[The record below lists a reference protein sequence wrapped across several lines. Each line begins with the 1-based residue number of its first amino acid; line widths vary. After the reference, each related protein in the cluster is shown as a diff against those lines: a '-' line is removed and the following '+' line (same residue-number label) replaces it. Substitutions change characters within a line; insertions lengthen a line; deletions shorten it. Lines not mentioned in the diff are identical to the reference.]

1 VVILR
6 IEFMGSEVFV
16 TENKHLCVDYVYF
29 ALSVT
34 WIENTTFVLE
44 KLKRMSLTRILPTFA
59 LVITLSV
66 PAVVSAQVPV
76 EVSTEKVVSGGKV
89 YYMHEVQKNQ
99 TLYSIAKAYR
109 VTVDALTRENIIPPN
124 GIQTGQV
131 LKVPAADQ
139 QNAATTQPRPVS
151 QQAATST
158 QPRPSA
164 QPSRSAPVS
173 GVPGIN
179 ISNEKIVSGGKTFY
193 MHEVQKGQTLYSLA
207 KAYRVTILDIDRENS
222 IPAGGIREGQVLKI
236 PASSALSF
244 TEEETPADQPAA
256 VSDRNAAA
264 GARSTAAT
272 GTGMPRQESTRQE
285 TARQEAQ
292 MPRQETPSR
301 QTQMPR
307 QEQPAAKTE
316 TAKPATDGAVTFKT
330 ADTAAK
336 TDVKAQPETKTQ
348 PEAANQQQAQ
358 QETPSAGRNGDKP
371 KPQPEKKKIHKVQ
384 KGESLADIAKKYGV
398 TVQEL
403 KAANKGVIFAMPDMR
418 LVIPVKDE

>member
-1 VVILR
+1 MFILHCR
-6 IEFMGSEVFV
+6 L
-16 TENKHLCVDYVYF
+16 H
-29 ALSVT
+29 

-59 LVITLSV
+59 LIITLAV
-66 PAVVSAQVPV
+66 PSVVSAQVPV
-76 EVSTEKVVSGGKV
+76 EVSTEKVVSGGRV

-109 VTVDALTRENIIPPN
+109 VTVDALTRENVIPPN
-124 GIQTGQV
+124 GIQTGQM
-131 LKVPAADQ
+131 LKVPASDQ
-139 QNAATTQPRPVS
+139 QAAATAQPRPAA
-151 QQAATST
+151 QQPPAATR
-158 QPRPSA
+158 PRPT
-164 QPSRSAPVS
+164 APVS

-179 ISNEKIVSGGKTFY
+179 ISNEKIVSGGKTYY
-193 MHEVQKGQTLYSLA
+193 MHEVLKGQTLYSIA

-236 PASSALSF
+236 PASSALTF
-244 TEEETPADQPAA
+244 TEEQTTPEQPAA
-256 VSDRNAAA
+256 VPERKSAAETR
-264 GARSTAAT
+264 GNTAS
-272 GTGMPRQESTRQE
+272 GTAVPRQE
-285 TARQEAQ
+285 TARQETQ
-292 MPRQETPSR
+292 MPRQETPAQ

-307 QEQPAAKTE
+307 QEQAAAKTE

-330 ADTAAK
+330 ADTATK
-336 TDVKAQPETKTQ
+336 TGVKAQPETKTQ
-348 PEAANQQQAQ
+348 PEAGVQQQAQ
-358 QETPSAGRNGDKP
+358 QQTPSAGRSEDKA

-418 LVIPVKDE
+418 LVIPEKEE

>member
-1 VVILR
+1 
-6 IEFMGSEVFV
+6 M
-16 TENKHLCVDYVYF
+16 DYVYF

-109 VTVDALTRENIIPPN
+109 VTVDALTRENVIPPN
-124 GIQTGQV
+124 GIQTGQM
-131 LKVPAADQ
+131 LKVPASEQ
-139 QNAATTQPRPVS
+139 QL
-151 QQAATST
+151 AATSQPRTAVQQPPAAT

-256 VSDRNAAA
+256 VSDR
-264 GARSTAAT
+264 STTAAT
-272 GTGMPRQESTRQE
+272 RGNTASGTAVPRQETPRQE
-285 TARQEAQ
+285 TQ
-292 MPRQETPSR
+292 MPRQETTR
-301 QTQMPR
+301 QDTQMPR

-316 TAKPATDGAVTFKT
+316 TARPTADGAVTFKT
-330 ADTAAK
+330 ADTTAK
-336 TDVKAQPETKTQ
+336 TEVKPEPDTKTQ
-348 PEAANQQQAQ
+348 PEAAKQQQAQ
-358 QETPSAGRNGDKP
+358 QETPAAGRSEDKP

-398 TVQEL
+398 SVQEL

-418 LVIPVKDE
+418 LVIPVKEDE

>member
-1 VVILR
+1 
-6 IEFMGSEVFV
+6 M
-16 TENKHLCVDYVYF
+16 DYVYF

-59 LVITLSV
+59 LIITLSV

-109 VTVDALTRENIIPPN
+109 VTVDALTRENVIPPN
-124 GIQTGQV
+124 GIQTGQM
-131 LKVPAADQ
+131 LKVPASDQ
-139 QNAATTQPRPVS
+139 QLAATSQPRPAS
-151 QQAATST
+151 QQAPAAT

-173 GVPGIN
+173 GVPGIS
-179 ISNEKIVSGGKTFY
+179 ISNEKIVSGGRTFY
-193 MHEVQKGQTLYSLA
+193 MHEVLKGQTLYSIA

-236 PASSALSF
+236 PASSALTF
-244 TEEETPADQPAA
+244 TQEQTPPDQPAD
-256 VSDRNAAA
+256 VPDRNTAT
-264 GARSTAAT
+264 GARGNTAS
-272 GTGMPRQESTRQE
+272 GTTVPRQE
-285 TARQEAQ
+285 TARQETQ
-292 MPRQETPSR
+292 MPRQETPR
-301 QTQMPR
+301 QATQMPR
-307 QEQPAAKTE
+307 QEQPAARTE
-316 TAKPATDGAVTFKT
+316 TAKQAADGAVTFKT

-336 TDVKAQPETKTQ
+336 TEVKTQPDTKTQ
-348 PEAANQQQAQ
+348 PETVAQQQAQ
-358 QETPSAGRNGDKP
+358 QENPSAARSQDKP

-418 LVIPVKDE
+418 LVIPVKDEEQKP